1 MLILPDIITSSNK
14 YPERAKSKEL
24 TQEHYQHA
32 QDLCDRVNALF
43 KDLGIDIP
51 KVSSGFRP
59 AAINAN
65 VPGSAKKSLH
75 MTCQAVDLEDPTGSL
90 DKLIESRPELLTKHK
105 LWLED
110 PDSTLG
116 WVHLDC
122 SPVRADRKIRIFKP

>member
-24 TQEHYQHA
+24 TQAHYQHA
-32 QDLCDRVNALF
+32 QDLCDKVNALF

-59 AAINAN
+59 SSVNAN

-90 DKLIESRPELLTKHK
+90 DKLISSRPELLNKHG

-110 PDSTLG
+110 PAATST
-116 WVHLDC
+116 WCHLDI
-122 SPVRADRKIRIFKP
+122 SPTRVDRKIRIFKP